1 MLRPNAPRMI
11 TVLLSLA
18 LLLVGLAGT
27 VVAPDTVADAVGRL
41 GLPGSTERQVLAL
54 VRDRTVAYLCL
65 LASPMVLAIGS
76 LLPGI

>member
-1 MLRPNAPRMI
+1 MV
-11 TVLLSLA
+11 TVIVAVA

-27 VVAPDTVADAVGRL
+27 VVAADTVTDLVSAF
-41 GLPGSTERQVLAL
+41 GLPSGLESQILSL

-65 LASPMVLAIGS
+65 LAAPLLLAIGS